1 MPQNWGA
8 HVHDFGKYTKVSQDV
23 LKGTRTGV
31 DHAISSACFLEC
43 CYKGSPGS
51 CPVIE
56 AVNGHHDGLVAY
68 DMIKAELH
76 AIADDCKQAHGNA
89 GKTLALLHFALRH
102 CLKHGKKQII
112 IVLPFLTLAE
122 QNAKTYSEII
132 PNVLV
137 DHSQSDLP
145 EEARG
150 TGRQMERTGHHHH
163 LCPLFEALFSDR
175 PAVCLKLHNRANSV
189 VCFE

>member
-1 MPQNWGA
+1 M
-8 HVHDFGKYTKVSQDV
+8 

-43 CYKGSPGS
+43 CYRGSPGS

-145 EEARG
+145 EEARELAARWSAPVII
-150 TGRQMERTGHHHH
+150 TTSVRFLKPCSLTARLSAESSTISQTALWSLTKPRA
-163 LCPLFEALFSDR
+163 CPQT
-175 PAVCLKLHNRANSV
+175 
-189 VCFE
+189 